1 MYNVHLYGALGSAV
15 WKVVLM
21 AMISVYQK
29 HKSNNFREK
38 ITCES
43 WYHLS
48 DTSDASDSVG

>member
-48 DTSDASDSVG
+48 DTSDANDSVG